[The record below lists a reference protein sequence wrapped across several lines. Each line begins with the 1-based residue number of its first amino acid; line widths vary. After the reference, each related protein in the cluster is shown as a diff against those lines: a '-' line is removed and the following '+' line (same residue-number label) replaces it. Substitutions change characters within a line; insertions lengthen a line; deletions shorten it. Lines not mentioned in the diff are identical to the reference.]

1 MTSLSLLK
9 RLASGSAF
17 FREFAKKCFQVFEA
31 VVMALKSFSP
41 AISHAVFHGMGII
54 I

>member
-1 MTSLSLLK
+1 MTSLK
-9 RLASGSAF
+9 RLASGSSF
-17 FREFAKKCFQVFEA
+17 LRKFAKKCFQVFEA

-41 AISHAVFHGMGII
+41 TISHAVFHGMGII